1 MIKIMDDDEN
11 RVFNAFIKHN
21 YNKQYPKTGGNT
33 IGIIELNAY
42 YLVAI
47 AFCKV
52 GDMFCKKTGREV
64 VAEKL
69 LSNDHITIPKNY
81 ISPRN
86 RKFSSKC
93 KKLEYICTI
102 AQYFAN

>member
-1 MIKIMDDDEN
+1 MIKIMDDDN
-11 RVFNAFIKHN
+11 QVFNIFIEHN
-21 YNKQYPKTGGNT
+21 YNKEYPKTGGNT
-33 IGIIELNAY
+33 IGVMDVDYY

-64 VAEKL
+64 VTKKFL
-69 LSNDHITIPKNY
+69 DTNYLIIPKNY
-81 ISPRN
+81 ISTRN
-86 RKFSSKC
+86 RKFSSKR

-102 AQYFAN
+102 AQYFTY